1 MIPIPIIGTTPAWPV
16 IIVIHNISAA
26 AVPAAAMAPVV
37 VPAPVAVSVSAPITI
52 ASPVAIPA
60 PVATWAISPVVVVI
74 PIIIT
79 PVTIGAVAVIK
90 STTPYVDVGAVGVDV
105 GVVVIDDDVVV
116 ITTSNRPISNLAG
129 QIPCST
135 GTPVGSISESVTES
149 VAVSSDGPISNLTR
163 KTSSTTL
170 TWSIQTGPTRPR
182 KIPAAAAKSWAVWNL
197 TGQCSCSTESGAVN
211 STTTQSGLI
220 PNLTGECCGTTSAG
234 VGSIHPNL
242 PTPRSIADLPGQG
255 RGSTRSWTIEP
266 TPTNLTGEGI
276 HAPKTR
282 AGSILNLSG
291 KSARTAGTNTAGDS
305 P

>member
-1 MIPIPIIGTTPAWPV
+1 
-16 IIVIHNISAA
+16 VIHNISAA
-26 AVPAAAMAPVV
+26 AVPAAAMTPVV

-52 ASPVAIPA
+52 TSPVTVAIPA
-60 PVATWAISPVVVVI
+60 PVAARAISPVVVVI
-74 PIIIT
+74 PIVVIA
-79 PVTIGAVAVIK
+79 PVTIGAIAVIK

-105 GVVVIDDDVVV
+105 SVVIIIDDDVVV

-129 QIPCST
+129 QIPRST

-149 VAVSSDGPISNLTR
+149 VAISSDGPIPNLTW

-220 PNLTGECCGTTSAG
+220 PNLTGECCGAASAG

-255 RGSTRSWTIEP
+255 RGSPRSWTIEP
-266 TPTNLTGEGI
+266 TPANLTGEGI